1 MKLNYEIIKIKKY
14 LKQILKIFKTN
25 LIYKQFIFHNCK
37 RLKHTIEIFIF
48 FIHFYPYMKHKKE
61 SKGDENSAS
70 SAVETWSISDIESM
84 FPANVA
90 RAKLLADFK
99 EFCLFHSF
107 SLSLFFSLF
116 ALLLFIHLR

>member
-1 MKLNYEIIKIKKY
+1 
-14 LKQILKIFKTN
+14 
-25 LIYKQFIFHNCK
+25 
-37 RLKHTIEIFIF
+37 
-48 FIHFYPYMKHKKE
+48 MKHKKE

-84 FPANVA
+84 FSANVA